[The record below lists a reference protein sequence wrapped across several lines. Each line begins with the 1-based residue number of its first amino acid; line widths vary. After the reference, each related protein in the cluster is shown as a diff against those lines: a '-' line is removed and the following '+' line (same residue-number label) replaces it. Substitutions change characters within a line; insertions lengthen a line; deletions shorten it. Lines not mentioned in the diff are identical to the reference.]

1 MVFSSI
7 TYTQPTSLQRI
18 TLKLQH
24 YLKYKTGYELLFW
37 LIFFIWQIVANVY
50 VALDDNAN
58 SSFHKWEPVLWESSS
73 TIVFVLMIPLILIF
87 DRHFPIRFE
96 TLKTHLPLHIIATIP
111 FSLIHVF
118 SMVAMRETGYW
129 YMDSDYNFGH
139 WPSEL
144 LYEYAK
150 DLRTY
155 FYLLTIIYLYRLVL
169 FRAQGEATVPA
180 LESQNSEHLQTEDS
194 QSGGSLSD
202 SSLSDSLQS
211 SSPLPLHQHLLV
223 KKLGKEFLVRIE
235 EIEWLEAC
243 GNYVNLHVSGRAY
256 PYRGTMKSLQEQLD
270 PAQFLRVHRSY
281 MVNYSQIQSIEPL
294 ESGDAK
300 IQLRQGKE
308 LPFSRRYRA
317 DLKQAIT

>member
-1 MVFSSI
+1 MNI
-7 TYTQPTSLQRI
+7 
-18 TLKLQH
+18 QH
-24 YLKYKTGYELLFW
+24 YLKYKAGYETLFW
-37 LIFFIWQIVANVY
+37 LFFFVWQIVANVY
-50 VALDDNAN
+50 VALDDN
-58 SSFHKWEPVLWESSS
+58 SSSSHHRWEPVLWESSS
-73 TIVFVLMIPLILIF
+73 TIVFVLMIPLLLLF
-87 DRHFPIRFE
+87 DRRFPIRFA
-96 TLKTHLPLHIIATIP
+96 TLKAHLPLHIIATIP

-118 SMVAMRETGYW
+118 SMVAIRETGYW

-144 LYEYAK
+144 FYEYTK
-150 DLRTY
+150 DFRTY

-180 LESQNSEHLQTEDS
+180 LEPQNGEELQVKPTENSTKNTPKPTDKS
-194 QSGGSLSD
+194 
-202 SSLSDSLQS
+202 
-211 SSPLPLHQHLLV
+211 LPLHQHLLV

-243 GNYVNLHVSGRAY
+243 GNYVNLHLSGRVY

-270 PAQFLRVHRSY
+270 PSRFIRVHRSY
-281 MVNYSQIQSIEPL
+281 MVNYSEIQSIEPL
-294 ESGDAK
+294 ESGDAR

-317 DLKQAIT
+317 DFKQNS